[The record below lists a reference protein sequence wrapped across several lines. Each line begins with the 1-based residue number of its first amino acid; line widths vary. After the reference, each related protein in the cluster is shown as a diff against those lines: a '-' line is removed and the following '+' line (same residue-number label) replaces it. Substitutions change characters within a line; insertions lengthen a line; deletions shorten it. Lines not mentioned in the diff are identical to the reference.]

1 MPVSYGWPVS
11 KNGFE
16 MKIGAR
22 ALFEGNVIE
31 NVWYNAQV
39 GYCWSTA
46 PKNQSSGGTTNV
58 GTAPTALTNDFTY
71 RYNYCYNVAYG
82 IGLYQTMGAGCKTCQ
97 AQGVTASRSMTT

>member
-1 MPVSYGWPVS
+1 M

-31 NVWYNAQV
+31 NVWYSAQV

-46 PKNQSSGGTTNV
+46 PKNQSAGTE
-58 GTAPTALTNDFTY
+58 GSAPTALTNDFTY
-71 RYNYCYNVAYG
+71 RYNYCYNAAYG
-82 IGLYQTMGAGCKTCQ
+82 IALYQSMDAGCRSCE
-97 AQGVTASRSMTT
+97 AQGGSRISIHDNVVGDD